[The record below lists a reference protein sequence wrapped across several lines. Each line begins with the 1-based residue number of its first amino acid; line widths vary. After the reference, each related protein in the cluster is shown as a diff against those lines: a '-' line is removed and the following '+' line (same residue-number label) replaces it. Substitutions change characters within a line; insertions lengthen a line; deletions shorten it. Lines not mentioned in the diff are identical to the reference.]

1 MYKILL
7 IIKYLDTFN
16 LRFVLAIFVQN
27 HHYMK
32 TLKYA
37 VFTVLTLLILS
48 CEHTK
53 QPEPIFIKSQ
63 YASRHSAPFSDA
75 TEYNGLLFLTGQ
87 IGKDHKAG
95 KMAEGGISAE
105 TKQVLTN
112 IKDVLEANGSDMN
125 HVLKC
130 TVILSDIN
138 DFSAMNEVYRT
149 FFAENKPART
159 TFAANLVAGAKIEI
173 EVVAAKKN

>member
-1 MYKILL
+1 
-7 IIKYLDTFN
+7 
-16 LRFVLAIFVQN
+16 
-27 HHYMK
+27 MK
-32 TLKYA
+32 TLRLIGFSLL
-37 VFTVLTLLILS
+37 VFFIYS
-48 CEHTK
+48 CEHSPKPKPT
-53 QPEPIFIKSQ
+53 FIQSQ
-63 YASRHSAPFSDA
+63 YESRHSAPFSDA

-95 KMAEGGISAE
+95 KMVDGGIATE
-105 TKQVLTN
+105 TRQVLTN

-149 FFAENKPART
+149 FFTENKPART
-159 TFAANLVAGAKIEI
+159 TFAADLVAGAKIEI
-173 EVVAAKKN
+173 EVVAAKKD

>member
-1 MYKILL
+1 MKSLKLTFLL
-7 IIKYLDTFN
+7 LT
-16 LRFVLAIFVQN
+16 
-27 HHYMK
+27 
-32 TLKYA
+32 
-37 VFTVLTLLILS
+37 TLLFCTCLS
-48 CEHTK
+48 TEK
-53 QPEPIFIKSQ
+53 QTPTEEKPTPKFIKSQ
-63 YASRHSAPFSDA
+63 YEARQSAPFSDA

-95 KMAEGGISAE
+95 KMVEGGIQAE
-105 TKQVLTN
+105 TRQVLTN
-112 IKDVLEANGSDMN
+112 IKDVLEANSSDLN

-149 FFAENKPART
+149 FFVENKPART

-173 EVVAAKKN
+173 EVVAAKK

>member
-1 MYKILL
+1 MKSITTIVSLFILILL
-7 IIKYLDTFN
+7 F
-16 LRFVLAIFVQN
+16 
-27 HHYMK
+27 
-32 TLKYA
+32 
-37 VFTVLTLLILS
+37 S
-48 CEHTK
+48 CQSDK
-53 QPEPIFIKSQ
+53 KSDPVFIKSQ
-63 YASRHSAPFSDA
+63 YESRHNAPFSDA

-95 KMAEGGISAE
+95 KMVEGGITAE
-105 TKQVLTN
+105 TKQVLIN

-159 TFAANLVAGAKIEI
+159 TFAANLVAGASIEI
-173 EVVAAKKN
+173 EVVAVKK

>member
-1 MYKILL
+1 MKAFKLIGLL
-7 IIKYLDTFN
+7 LFIT
-16 LRFVLAIFVQN
+16 IFS
-27 HHYMK
+27 
-32 TLKYA
+32 
-37 VFTVLTLLILS
+37 S
-48 CEHTK
+48 C
-53 QPEPIFIKSQ
+53 QPTQKSTPKFIKSQ
-63 YASRHSAPFSDA
+63 YESRHNAPFSDA

-95 KMAEGGISAE
+95 KMAEGGITAE
-105 TKQVLTN
+105 TKQVLIN

-138 DFSAMNEVYRT
+138 DFVAMNEVYRT

-159 TFAANLVAGAKIEI
+159 TFAADLVTGAKIEI
-173 EVVAAKKN
+173 EVVAVKK